1 MAGES
6 GGRMTDTD
14 TTLRRGLEGC
24 ADAVAAIR
32 ELVAERDQA
41 RAELAAERHHS
52 EQLASDLERKR
63 AQVARIAN
71 QWAQFKQRFAI
82 LDAVMPLPPA
92 VPAAAPAE
100 RPKML
105 EHIREDIAD
114 MAAGRGGNGAM
125 RRNPLFAT
133 LGKEAFAVP
142 ESSPHGEDSAAD
154 GVREGAILSVEP
166 PRLSSE
172 VPKND

>member
-1 MAGES
+1 
-6 GGRMTDTD
+6 MTDTD
-14 TTLRRGLEGC
+14 TTLRRGLEGA

-32 ELVAERDQA
+32 ELVKERDQA
-41 RAELAAERHHS
+41 RAELAAERHRS
-52 EQLASDLERKR
+52 EQLAGDLEGKR
-63 AQVARIAN
+63 SQIARIAN
-71 QWAQFKQRFAI
+71 QWAQFKQRFSI

-92 VPAAAPAE
+92 VPAAAPSE

-114 MAAGRGGNGAM
+114 MAAGRGDNGAM

-142 ESSPHGEDSAAD
+142 ESSPDGEDSAAD
-154 GVREGAILSVEP
+154 GVREGVSVEP
-166 PRLSSE
+166 PR
-172 VPKND
+172 PFI